1 MSLLRFRAR
10 NHPQQR
16 PQRTVD
22 DRETPDDLF
31 WFWQERWRF
40 TIDAAADEWNAK
52 LPRFW
57 TRDDNALAKS
67 WAGER
72 VWCNPPYSSI
82 EPWLVKAW
90 QEAPGSCRE
99 SDEYAELVVM
109 LLPAN
114 RTEQGWWQ
122 RHIES
127 PRRDGLLE
135 VEFLPGRIKFIGPG
149 DEQRKPN
156 DRPPFGSCLVIWG
169 DDV

>member
-31 WFWQERWRF
+31 YFWQQRWSF

-57 TRDDNALAKS
+57 SREDDGLRQP

-90 QEAPGSCRE
+90 HEAPGPCR
-99 SDEYAELVVM
+99 DPDDHAALIVM

-122 RHIES
+122 RHIEG
-127 PRRDGLLE
+127 PRRDGILT
-135 VEFLPGRIKFIGPG
+135 VEFLPGRLKFIGPG
-149 DEQRKPN
+149 DEERKPN
-156 DRPPFGSCLVIWG
+156 DRPPFGCCLVIWE
-169 DDV
+169 DE